1 MGGDIFSDKNINLLR
16 VVAVCCLS
24 GAVISFIAGFY
35 YLPFFVVG
43 ISAGGCSLV
52 TMVMKDV
59 LYSELTSR
67 REKLLEDIGDKV

>member
-59 LYSELTSR
+59 LFSELTSR